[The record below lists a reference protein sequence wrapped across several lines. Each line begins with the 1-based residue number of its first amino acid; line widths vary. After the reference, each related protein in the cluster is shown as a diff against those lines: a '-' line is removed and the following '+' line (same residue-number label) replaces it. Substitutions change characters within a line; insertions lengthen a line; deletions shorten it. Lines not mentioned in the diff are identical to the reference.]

1 MSYLRPITLEEIE
14 EAPADSL
21 ALAILVRLPKEK
33 AFRRYTEIIQ
43 VLRDAAPV
51 APRSGM
57 ISYNRDLLHAHAGA
71 AKALAEAWQRL
82 VVDGL
87 IVDWPAY
94 DPQHETASRGDVF
107 QISRW
112 GQQVCRHGDQAGAL
126 LKARRRLGVDLHP
139 QLAVRLRD
147 ALAVGAFETAVM
159 SALKAVEARVRA
171 LAGDPRNPRG
181 DKLVGVA
188 LMQNAFAPAAGP
200 LADRDADTGERVGTM
215 NLFAGAFGAVR
226 NVVAHTEIE
235 GATPLRPPNTC
246 CWPICSCDNLIAS
259 RLGSE
264 PSQH

>member
-1 MSYLRPITLEEIE
+1 MSNLRPITLEEIKQ
-14 EAPADSL
+14 APADSL
-21 ALAILVRLPKEK
+21 ALALLARLPKDQ
-33 AFRRYTEIIQ
+33 AFRRHTEIIH
-43 VLRDAAPV
+43 VLRDAAP
-51 APRSGM
+51 PDPGSGM
-57 ISYNRDLLHAHAGA
+57 ISYDSDVLHAHAGA

-94 DPQHETASRGDVF
+94 DPRHETVSRGDVF

-112 GQQVCRHGDQAGAL
+112 GQQVCRRGDQAGAL
-126 LKARRRLGVDLHP
+126 VKARRRLGVDLHP

-159 SALKAVEARVRA
+159 TALKAVEARVRA

-188 LMQNAFAPAAGP
+188 LMHNAFAPATGP
-200 LADRDADTGERVGTM
+200 LADQDADTGERLGTM

-235 GATPLRPPNTC
+235 WSDSVEAAEYVLLADLLMRQLDRIETR
-246 CWPICSCDNLIAS
+246 
-259 RLGSE
+259 
-264 PSQH
+264 H

>member
-1 MSYLRPITLEEIE
+1 MSYLRPITLEQIE
-14 EAPADSL
+14 QAPADSL
-21 ALAILVRLPKEK
+21 ALALLARLPKDR
-33 AFRRYTEIIQ
+33 AFRRHTEIIH
-43 VLRDAAPV
+43 VLRDATPPA
-51 APRSGM
+51 ASSGM
-57 ISYNRDLLHAHAGA
+57 ISYESDVLHAHTSA

-94 DPQHETASRGDVF
+94 DPRHEAVSRGDVF

-112 GQQVCRHGDQAGAL
+112 GQQVCARGDQAGAL

-147 ALAVGAFETAVM
+147 AIAVGAFETAVM
-159 SALKAVEARVRA
+159 TALKLVEARVRM
-171 LAGDPRNPRG
+171 LAGDPRNSRG

-188 LMQNAFAPAAGP
+188 LMQSAFSPDAGP
-200 LADRDADTGERVGTM
+200 LADQDADTGERVGTM

-235 GATPLRPPNTC
+235 WSDSVEAAEYVLLADLLMRQLDRVETRN
-246 CWPICSCDNLIAS
+246 
-259 RLGSE
+259 
-264 PSQH
+264 